1 MALTYKDI
9 IEGAERIRTNELPE
23 SNTADLVG
31 QQLKNMAE
39 FFLSASSDIPELR
52 AYLLQRLQGTAE
64 DSDALRDPLK
74 WLGSVE
80 DDDGLNTLLDGLHAK
95 GESEGKAKAGFF
107 RGDYEGSP
115 FTVESIPINYTEDTW
130 VQSVRGRFVP
140 VYQGTVDKFKTLT
153 RSNTEYNILWR
164 ICDKGTWGTWNSMTD
179 APAIPDTD
187 LSMGLKDGDETSG
200 YMQMFTRKGGC
211 YSVTGS
217 RTGVVTGTM
226 MVFCDSWGEHGIEQV
241 LFTDAS
247 DIEGK
252 IVHDISSSGHVD
264 GEPRIYHRYYD
275 IRQSGGKWGAWKLFT
290 AGGGTTAPPYVAFD
304 FGVLHEK
311 IGSGRTQGD
320 LDAFGLTE
328 DVWAKIRGAEIMVV
342 RDDAHERTYIVS
354 GSSDDYISFSFGLY
368 ASDDYEGYTIRNEG
382 DTYTI
387 IRYRYQSGEGG
398 QIIIQ

>member
-52 AYLLQRLQGTAE
+52 TYLLQRLQGTAA

-80 DDDGLNTLLDGLHAK
+80 DDGGLNTLLDGLHAK

-115 FTVESIPINYTEDTW
+115 FMVESIPINYTEDTW

-140 VYQGTVDKFKTLT
+140 VYQGTVDKIKTLT

-164 ICDKGTWGTWNSMTD
+164 VCEKGTWGTWNSMTD
-179 APAIPDTD
+179 APTIPDTD

-217 RTGVVTGTM
+217 MTGVVTGTM
-226 MVFCDSWGEHGIEQV
+226 MVFCDSWGEQGYEHQNDCDGRHDTDRPPRFTNIGIG
-241 LFTDAS
+241 AS
-247 DIEGK
+247 
-252 IVHDISSSGHVD
+252 
-264 GEPRIYHRYYD
+264 
-275 IRQSGGKWGAWKLFT
+275 
-290 AGGGTTAPPYVAFD
+290 PPY
-304 FGVLHEK
+304 L
-311 IGSGRTQGD
+311 
-320 LDAFGLTE
+320 
-328 DVWAKIRGAEIMVV
+328 
-342 RDDAHERTYIVS
+342 ERS
-354 GSSDDYISFSFGLY
+354 
-368 ASDDYEGYTIRNEG
+368 E
-382 DTYTI
+382 
-387 IRYRYQSGEGG
+387 RYQFC
-398 QIIIQ
+398 